1 MENCSA
7 KIVFNPQRIRQDG
20 TVLLYLRVIVAG
32 KKKDIDLKLYWPLDR
47 FDKKNRR
54 CLPISKSDEK
64 YKDHNIILSDAEAR
78 ATEIF
83 VQYRLR
89 RISLTIETFI
99 KDYRSNLNR
108 DDIFTYYETKMRQRY
123 KEGEITYESMKD
135 HMVTLNHL
143 TNWKKTL
150 LFSELNN

>member
-1 MENCSA
+1 
-7 KIVFNPQRIRQDG
+7 
-20 TVLLYLRVIVAG
+20 
-32 KKKDIDLKLYWPLDR
+32 DLKLYWPLDR

-54 CLPISKSDEK
+54 CLPVSKSDEK

-89 RISLTIETFI
+89 RISLTIETFL

-123 KEGEITYESMKD
+123 KEGEITFESMKD

-143 TNWKKTL
+143 TTWKKTF
-150 LFSELNN
+150 LFSELNNRTAFQFDQYLSRKTGCKSINGRW